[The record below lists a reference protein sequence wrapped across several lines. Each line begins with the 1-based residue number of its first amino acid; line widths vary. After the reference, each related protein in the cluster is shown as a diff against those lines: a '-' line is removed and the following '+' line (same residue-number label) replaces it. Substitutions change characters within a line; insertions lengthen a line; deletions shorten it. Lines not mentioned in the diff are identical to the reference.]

1 MGKDYPAG
9 YDFFIKKLR
18 SAFRNRSTMTD
29 PVEIEK
35 AIGFGDF
42 IKKELIALYSLKKYR
57 YLKQNYSINENKF
70 DEIERTIQ
78 SIESKV

>member
-1 MGKDYPAG
+1 MTRQKALYLYKELVYMGKDYPAG

-42 IKKELIALYSLKKYR
+42 IKKGESNLFSRLIMPAYANSTK
-57 YLKQNYSINENKF
+57 N
-70 DEIERTIQ
+70 
-78 SIESKV
+78 